1 MNKTK
6 VKIKKPVYLGLSMLD
21 ISKTI
26 MYEFCYDYIKPKYRG
41 KKQLCYMN
49 TGSFIVHVKT
59 EDVYVDFA
67 KDIETRK
74 RKNEKVI

>member
-6 VKIKKPVYLGLSMLD
+6 VKISKPVYLGLSMLG

-41 KKQLCYMN
+41 KKTVMLY
-49 TGSFIVHVKT
+49 
-59 EDVYVDFA
+59 EY
-67 KDIETRK
+67 R
-74 RKNEKVI
+74 

>member
-1 MNKTK
+1 
-6 VKIKKPVYLGLSMLD
+6 
-21 ISKTI
+21 
-26 MYEFCYDYIKPKYRG
+26 
-41 KKQLCYMN
+41 MN

-67 KDIETRK
+67 KDVETRR